1 MVRRVNRFLDKA
13 ISYLTKA
20 MVAALIIGAVL
31 VVTSE
36 FYEPALGKWSIAV
49 AIPYALVI
57 PVYLLKLILG
67 FYEKVT
73 RSFLKHR

>member
-1 MVRRVNRFLDKA
+1 
-13 ISYLTKA
+13 
-20 MVAALIIGAVL
+20 MVAALIIGAVM

-36 FYEPALGKWSIAV
+36 FYEPALGKWSIVV
-49 AIPYALVI
+49 AIPYVLVI

-67 FYEKVT
+67 FYEKVM